1 MSKKCLKC
9 GISITDGSSDYC
21 YQCGKDMQQKK
32 QSVPKGIDEEA
43 IGKAESV
50 LNIIAKATLILG
62 TITAIIMF
70 FVGAGVDKFS
80 DYEIGIELIIAS
92 IVLLISSVITWA
104 ILKVLCNISNNLH
117 EINKKMKG

>member
-1 MSKKCLKC
+1 MEKKCKKC
-9 GISITDGSSDYC
+9 GKELDNEISDYC
-21 YQCGKDMQQKK
+21 LNCLKSTYSTLVEKK
-32 QSVPKGIDEEA
+32 KNEVDEEA

-50 LNIIAKATLILG
+50 LNVIAIATLILG
-62 TITAIIMF
+62 TPTAIILF
-70 FVGAGVDKFS
+70 FVGVDKFS

-104 ILKVLCNISNNLH
+104 TLKVFCNISNNLQ

>member
-21 YQCGKDMQQKK
+21 YQCGKDMQQNIL
-32 QSVPKGIDEEA
+32 SVFKGIDEEA
-43 IGKAESV
+43 IGKADSV

-70 FVGAGVDKFS
+70 FIGVDKFS

-104 ILKVLCNISNNLH
+104 TLKVFCNISNNLQ

>member
-32 QSVPKGIDEEA
+32 QSAPKGIDEEA

-70 FVGAGVDKFS
+70 FIGVDKFS

-104 ILKVLCNISNNLH
+104 TLKVFCNISNNLQ

>member
-32 QSVPKGIDEEA
+32 RSVPKGIDEEA

-70 FVGAGVDKFS
+70 FIGVDKFS

-104 ILKVLCNISNNLH
+104 TLKVFCNISNNLQ

>member
-21 YQCGKDMQQKK
+21 YQCGKDMQQNK

-70 FVGAGVDKFS
+70 FIGVDKFS

-104 ILKVLCNISNNLH
+104 TLKVFCNISNNLQ

>member
-1 MSKKCLKC
+1 MEFLSQMVVLTIVTNAVKICSK
-9 GISITDGSSDYC
+9 
-21 YQCGKDMQQKK
+21 KK

-70 FVGAGVDKFS
+70 FIGVDKFS

-104 ILKVLCNISNNLH
+104 TLKVFCNISNNLQ

>member
-9 GISITDGSSDYC
+9 GIFITDGSSDYC

-70 FVGAGVDKFS
+70 FIGVDKFS

-104 ILKVLCNISNNLH
+104 TLKVFCNISNNLQ

>member
-43 IGKAESV
+43 IGKP
-50 LNIIAKATLILG
+50 KA
-62 TITAIIMF
+62 F
-70 FVGAGVDKFS
+70 
-80 DYEIGIELIIAS
+80 
-92 IVLLISSVITWA
+92 
-104 ILKVLCNISNNLH
+104 
-117 EINKKMKG
+117 

>member
-32 QSVPKGIDEEA
+32 QCVPKGIDEEA

-70 FVGAGVDKFS
+70 FVGVDKFS

-104 ILKVLCNISNNLH
+104 TLKVFCNISNNLQ

>member
-70 FVGAGVDKFS
+70 FIGADKFS

-104 ILKVLCNISNNLH
+104 TLKVFCNISNNLQ

>member
-1 MSKKCLKC
+1 MEKKCKKC
-9 GISITDGSSDYC
+9 GKELDNEISDYC
-21 YQCGKDMQQKK
+21 LNCLKSTYSTLVEKK
-32 QSVPKGIDEEA
+32 KNEVDEEA

-50 LNIIAKATLILG
+50 LNVIAIATLILG
-62 TITAIIMF
+62 TPTAIIIF
-70 FVGAGVDKFS
+70 FVGVDKFS
-80 DYEIGIELIIAS
+80 DYEIGIELITAS

>member
-21 YQCGKDMQQKK
+21 YQCGKEKKKKK

-70 FVGAGVDKFS
+70 FIGVDKFS

-104 ILKVLCNISNNLH
+104 TLKVFCNISNNLQ